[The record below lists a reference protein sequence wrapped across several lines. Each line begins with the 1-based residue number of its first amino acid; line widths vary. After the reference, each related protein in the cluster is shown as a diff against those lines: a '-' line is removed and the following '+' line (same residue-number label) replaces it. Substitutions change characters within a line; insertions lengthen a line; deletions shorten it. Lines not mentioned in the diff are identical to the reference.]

1 MSELWKVQIEILAS
15 SEEAAKA
22 VKEGLSVAISHW
34 DTPGAISWT
43 CRSWVVAGEPE
54 QHGRNGV
61 WAHCMLCKAKP
72 GEECVKATGS
82 TSEPELAEDEMLL
95 SDGTVQEMSCEVPPW
110 AEEWKER

>member
-54 QHGRNGV
+54 QHGRNGIHT
-61 WAHCMLCKAKP
+61 HCLLCKAMP
-72 GEECVKATGS
+72 GQECQEP
-82 TSEPELAEDEMLL
+82 EPELAEDEMLL